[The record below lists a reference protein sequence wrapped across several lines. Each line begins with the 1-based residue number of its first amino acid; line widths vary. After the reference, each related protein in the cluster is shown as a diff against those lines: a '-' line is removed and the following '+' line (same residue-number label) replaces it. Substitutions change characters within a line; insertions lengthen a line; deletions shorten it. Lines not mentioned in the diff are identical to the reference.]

1 MQYRFEWDLDKAANN
16 RKKHGIRFEEAAKV
30 FLDDRAV
37 TVFDD
42 EHSEVE
48 DCWVTLG
55 LNAAGKLL
63 VVCHAFR
70 NETRQSAVVR
80 IFSSRKATKTERQQ
94 YENSR

>member
-1 MQYRFEWDLDKAANN
+1 MDA
-16 RKKHGIRFEEAAKV
+16 H
-30 FLDDRAV
+30 AV

-48 DCWVTLG
+48 DRWITLG

-70 NETRQSAVVR
+70 NETRQSAVIR
-80 IFSSRKATKTERQQ
+80 IFSSRKATKLERQQ
-94 YENSR
+94 YENNR